1 MVHMRISSL
10 TIDRDN
16 FFLVRPLFLLT
27 CFGLLLMF
35 LLPDAIRGN
44 RTGHWLLFIFGSLA
58 VILGWFFYF
67 GDHENASK
75 WRELISLLTALYL
88 TASIP
93 VYFFEFS
100 PVKWFMRGH
109 IWPSLYVRP
118 WVHWG
123 FIFVYLGIV
132 GSLFG
137 RGRARI
143 AFASGSILL
152 TMLWESMA
160 RWIF

>member
-1 MVHMRISSL
+1 MEGSSL
-10 TIDRDN
+10 IIDRGR

-27 CFGLLLMF
+27 CFGFLLMF

-58 VILGWFFYF
+58 VILGWCFYF
-67 GDHENASK
+67 GDPEKTSK
-75 WRELISLLTALYL
+75 WREFVSLLTALYL

-109 IWPSLYVRP
+109 SWPSLYVRP

-123 FIFVYLGIV
+123 FIFVFLGVV

-137 RGRARI
+137 SGRARI
-143 AFASGSILL
+143 AFTTSSILL
-152 TMLWESMA
+152 ALLWESMA